1 MRRFL
6 GYDEKSNYLIGE
18 IVMLKEFFIVIREIN
33 MNLRI
38 GQLQRLAPRDISVRR
53 MKSKNDFTRRPSNAC
68 RG

>member
-6 GYDEKSNYLIGE
+6 GYDEKSNYSIGE

-33 MNLRI
+33 LNLRI
-38 GQLQRLAPRDISVRR
+38 GQLQRLAPRDISVRPL
-53 MKSKNDFTRRPSNAC
+53 KSKNDFTDRPSNAC